1 MIVRSLQSALLLAAL
16 AALPGALMAQPYP
29 SKPIRMV
36 IPFGPGAATDMI
48 GRYVTDRA
56 GKILNTTFVVDNRP
70 GANGMIAAR
79 ELLKSPADGY
89 TIMMS
94 SNSAHAANVYLYK
107 DLNYDPVKDFAPITG
122 MTLNPHVMVIRSGI
136 PAQNLKE
143 FIAYAKAN
151 PGKLNFGSGNTG
163 GLANASLFM
172 STAGFSATEVSY
184 KSPPAAVVDL
194 LGGRIDFMSV
204 DYFIVADHLRAGT
217 LRPLGVTSKNRL
229 KALPNVPPI
238 ADALPGYELNGWTAS
253 FAAAGTPPEVIARL
267 NKAFTAVLTT
277 PEVDDYFERQ
287 GMQTFATTPEVLG
300 AFVKEQVGK
309 WADVLSKAG
318 VARQ

>member
-1 MIVRSLQSALLLAAL
+1 MIGRLLAFS
-16 AALPGALMAQPYP
+16 LMAAAAPAVLAQQYP

-56 GKILNTTFVVDNRP
+56 GKMLGTTFIVDNRP
-70 GANGMIAAR
+70 GANGMLAAR

-122 MTLNPHVMVIRSGI
+122 MTLNPHVMVIRAGI

-143 FIAYAKAN
+143 FIAHAKAN

-172 STAGFSATEVSY
+172 STAGFTAAEVQY

-204 DYFIVADHLRAGT
+204 DYFIVADHFRSGA
-217 LRPLGVTSKNRL
+217 LRPLGVTSKTRL

-238 ADALPGYELNGWTAS
+238 AETLPGYELNGWTAS
-253 FAAAGTPPEVIARL
+253 FAATGTPPEVIARL
-267 NKAFTAVLTT
+267 NKAFTTVLTT

-287 GMQTFATTPEVLG
+287 GMQTFATTPEALG

>member
-1 MIVRSLQSALLLAAL
+1 MIHRLLAVSLL
-16 AALPGALMAQPYP
+16 AALPGVAAAQAYP
-29 SKPIRMV
+29 SKPIRLV
-36 IPFGPGAATDMI
+36 IPFGPGSATDMI
-48 GRYVTDRA
+48 GRYVTERA
-56 GKILNTTFVVDNRP
+56 GRILGTSFIVDNRP
-70 GANGMIAAR
+70 GANGMLAAR
-79 ELLKSPADGY
+79 ELLKSPTDGY

-94 SNSAHAANVYLYK
+94 SNSAHASNVYLYK

-122 MTLNPHVMVIRSGI
+122 MTVNPHVMVIRSSI

-151 PGKLNFGSGNTG
+151 PGKLNFGAGNTG

-172 STAGFSATEVSY
+172 STAGFTATEVTY

-204 DYFIVADHLRAGT
+204 DYFIVADHFRAGT
-217 LRPLGVTSKNRL
+217 LRPLGVTSKVRL

-238 ADALPGYELNGWTAS
+238 ADTLAGYELNGWTAS

-267 NKAFTAVLTT
+267 NRAFTTVLTS
-277 PEVDDYFERQ
+277 PEVDEFFERQ
-287 GMQTFATTPEVLG
+287 GMQTFVTTPEALG

-318 VARQ
+318 VQRQ

>member
-1 MIVRSLQSALLLAAL
+1 MIHRLLAVSL
-16 AALPGALMAQPYP
+16 LVALPGLAAAQAYP
-29 SKPIRMV
+29 SKPIRLV
-36 IPFGPGAATDMI
+36 IPFGPGSATDMI
-48 GRYVTDRA
+48 GRYVTERA
-56 GKILNTTFVVDNRP
+56 GRILGTSFIVDNRP
-70 GANGMIAAR
+70 GANGMLAAR
-79 ELLKSPADGY
+79 ELLKSPTDGY

-94 SNSAHAANVYLYK
+94 SNSAHASNVYLYK

-122 MTLNPHVMVIRSGI
+122 MTVNPHVMVIRSSI

-151 PGKLNFGSGNTG
+151 PGKLNFGAGNTG

-172 STAGFSATEVSY
+172 STAGFTATEVTY
-184 KSPPAAVVDL
+184 KSPPAAVIDL

-204 DYFIVADHLRAGT
+204 DYFIVADHFRAGT
-217 LRPLGVTSKNRL
+217 LRPLGVTSKARL

-238 ADALPGYELNGWTAS
+238 ADTLAGYELNGWTAS

-267 NKAFTAVLTT
+267 NKAFTTVLAS
-277 PEVDDYFERQ
+277 PEVDEYFERQ
-287 GMQTFATTPEVLG
+287 GMQTFITTPEALG

-318 VARQ
+318 VQRQ

>member
-1 MIVRSLQSALLLAAL
+1 MLKLSLLAAAL
-16 AALPGALMAQPYP
+16 AALPGAAMAQAYP
-29 SKPIRMV
+29 SKPIRLV
-36 IPFGPGAATDMI
+36 IPFGPGSATDMI

-56 GKILNTTFVVDNRP
+56 GKILGVSFIVDNRP

-79 ELLKSPADGY
+79 ELLKSPTDGY

-143 FIAYAKAN
+143 LIAHGKAN

-172 STAGFSATEVSY
+172 STAGFTAQEVTY
-184 KSPPAAVVDL
+184 KSPPAAVIDL

-204 DYFIVADHLRAGT
+204 DYFIVADHFKAGT
-217 LRPLGVTSKNRL
+217 LRPLGVTSKTRL
-229 KALPNVPPI
+229 KALPDVPPI
-238 ADALPGYELNGWTAS
+238 ADTLPGYELNGWTAS
-253 FAAAGTPPEVIARL
+253 FAAAGTPPDVIARL
-267 NKAFTAVLTT
+267 NKAFTSVLAT

-287 GMQTFATTPEVLG
+287 GMQTFATTPEALG

-309 WADVLSKAG
+309 WAEVLSKAG